1 MPRDGRAFGISTTVA
16 EGEAKDAGVG
26 RVTEEWEEGA
36 KSPSLKKEEC
46 PRAVMAQGW
55 PKVKWLRW
63 EEGQY
68 PDGGNSRVE

>member
-1 MPRDGRAFGISTTVA
+1 M
-16 EGEAKDAGVG
+16 G

-68 PDGGNSRVE
+68 PDGGDLRVE